1 MAMLVKWVTKW
12 SNCQLPS
19 PKDAVAND
27 YTNPTVDKNKNKRQK
42 RNDDTLGIVATNPTR
57 DLLHVERSLP
67 KDSVAISA
75 TFFGMVPFS
84 TTTTGKKRRREG
96 AAAATVVLVL
106 EQFSGPPTK
115 EDPIPLS
122 YAIESPAPRK
132 YQK

>member
-1 MAMLVKWVTKW
+1 
-12 SNCQLPS
+12 
-19 PKDAVAND
+19 
-27 YTNPTVDKNKNKRQK
+27 
-42 RNDDTLGIVATNPTR
+42 
-57 DLLHVERSLP
+57 
-67 KDSVAISA
+67 
-75 TFFGMVPFS
+75 MVPFS

-132 YQK
+132 YQKMTGSFSIAV